1 MKTPKPEKGRH
12 QHRKPP
18 CYNDQITNLTTIQKQ
33 ALQYKNKPKQVA
45 KKNCTN
51 NQTTH
56 LYRWTT
62 Q

>member
-51 NQTTH
+51 N
-56 LYRWTT
+56 
-62 Q
+62 